1 MLLCQCCALYARRAG
16 WAAQPATQWCE
27 CRYTRASRFEC
38 TAVEEACR
46 PAAPRRR
53 GSSDGGP
60 SREYRLHEYIPTRR
74 SHRPSSCLCHLL
86 AHEERPQHMAAE
98 ASAMECD
105 CRPQWQW
112 YHRGR
117 RQRAACG
124 GEQAQVGGGGG
135 GQSRTRAWG
144 RNRRLCCE
152 RAAGWCQLGAAAT
165 AERGGRVIY

>member
-1 MLLCQCCALYARRAG
+1 MLQK
-16 WAAQPATQWCE
+16 QHV
-27 CRYTRASRFEC
+27 C

-46 PAAPRRR
+46 PAAPRRH

-112 YHRGR
+112 YHCGR
-117 RQRAACG
+117 RQRTACGCRVCG
-124 GEQAQVGGGGG
+124 GEQAQVGGVGG
-135 GQSRTRAWG
+135 GQSRTRTWWG
-144 RNRRLCCE
+144 KNRRESCE
-152 RAAGWCQLGAAAT
+152 TREGGWLVSAGS
-165 AERGGRVIY
+165 RGNGGTGGGVDDVLTT